1 MIQES
6 YWHRRSTE
14 VMLKAAEAKDQRLRE
29 IYLELAAHY
38 VSMARICVRGA
49 PKRPEPTPRPKP
61 HFAKHQPMAN

>member
-38 VSMARICVRGA
+38 VSMARMCVTGA
-49 PKRPEPTPRPKP
+49 PTRPKP
-61 HFAKHQPMAN
+61 TPQPKPPFATHQPVAN